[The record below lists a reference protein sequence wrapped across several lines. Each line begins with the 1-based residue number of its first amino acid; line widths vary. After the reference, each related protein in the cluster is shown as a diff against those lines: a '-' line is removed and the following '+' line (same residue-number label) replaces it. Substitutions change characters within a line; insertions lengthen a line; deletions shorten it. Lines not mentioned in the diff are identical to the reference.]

1 MLHVKHIWT
10 FASRRLCGNLRTVD
24 GSGLIRFQR
33 ILPSSEPPP
42 PATPLDSLK
51 RAREA
56 TSSLIPFPRVGRS
69 SAVAGAADPRLY
81 FGQKRTGKSSLI
93 PFPRVGKRSSSMLN
107 HYRDD
112 AALNAGGT
120 KE

>member
-1 MLHVKHIWT
+1 MAQVSYDFKESCPL
-10 FASRRLCGNLRTVD
+10 LN
-24 GSGLIRFQR
+24 
-33 ILPSSEPPP
+33 PPP

-112 AALNAGGT
+112 ATLNAGGT
-120 KE
+120 TTKE